1 MIEEIIEISIILFL
15 LVLSFIFSGSEVSI
29 FSISEIEKAKLSR
42 IKNRKNRL
50 LLNYLNLPEKAL
62 VTILVGNMVVNLSA
76 SIIGERLSNALFVNH
91 PLFYSVFIMTFLV
104 LLFGEIVPKKI
115 AASKPTVFAKRCI
128 NIIETARKVFFP
140 LIFLMNKF
148 IKAGK
153 DTKSSSVLSKDELLS
168 AFEVSSNA
176 GLNNIS
182 IKILKNLISHIDKP
196 VTDIMIPRSD
206 IQAID
211 IGEYWNAVED
221 FIKVS
226 PFSTVLF
233 YRGNIDNIMGYSLKT
248 DLINVRKKS
257 IKERLRELFYI
268 PESKTIFSLLSDFKK
283 RNEFIAIILDE
294 YGGTAG
300 LITLK
305 DILDSIFIQDM
316 RIKYLIQEK
325 GKGSWS
331 IHGNAKISDL
341 NSMLYLDLPTESNTI
356 SGYIINRIGSIP
368 KEGSRWNLIKDYTFT
383 IRKSDNRQIEL
394 LELKKI
400 DS

>member
-29 FSISEIEKAKLSR
+29 FSISEIEKLKLSQ

-62 VTILVGNMVVNLSA
+62 ITILVGNMVVNLSA
-76 SIIGERLSNALFVNH
+76 SIIGERLSNVLFVNH

-153 DTKSSSVLSKDELLS
+153 DSKSSSGLSKDELLS

-211 IGEYWNAVED
+211 IGEYWNAIED

-233 YRGNIDNIMGYSLKT
+233 YRRNIDNIMGYSLKT

-268 PESKTIFSLLSDFKK
+268 PESKTIFSLLSDFKE

-325 GKGSWS
+325 GKGSWF

>member
-29 FSISEIEKAKLSR
+29 FSISEIEKVKLSR

-62 VTILVGNMVVNLSA
+62 ITILVGNMVVNLSA

-153 DTKSSSVLSKDELLS
+153 DTKSSSGLSKDELLS

-268 PESKTIFSLLSDFKK
+268 PESKTIFSLLSDFKE

-331 IHGNAKISDL
+331 IQGNAKISDL

>member
-29 FSISEIEKAKLSR
+29 FSISEIEKVKLSQ

-50 LLNYLNLPEKAL
+50 LLTYLNLPEKAL
-62 VTILVGNMVVNLSA
+62 ITILVGNMVVNLSA
-76 SIIGERLSNALFVNH
+76 SIIGERLSNVLFVNH

-153 DTKSSSVLSKDELLS
+153 DSKSSSGLSKDELLS

-211 IGEYWNAVED
+211 IGEYWNAIED

-233 YRGNIDNIMGYSLKT
+233 YRRNIDNIMGYSLKT

-268 PESKTIFSLLSDFKK
+268 PESKTIFSLLSDFKE

-325 GKGSWS
+325 GKGSWF

-341 NSMLYLDLPTESNTI
+341 NSMLYLDLSTESNTI

>member
-29 FSISEIEKAKLSR
+29 FSISEIEKVKLSR

-62 VTILVGNMVVNLSA
+62 ITILVGNMVVNLSA
-76 SIIGERLSNALFVNH
+76 SIIGEGLSNALFVNH

-153 DTKSSSVLSKDELLS
+153 DTKSSSGLSKDELLS

-268 PESKTIFSLLSDFKK
+268 PESKTIFSLLSDFKE

-331 IHGNAKISDL
+331 IQGNAKISDL